1 MTLQIL
7 EKNKKPGVC
16 YAFTDDGG
24 SLAIGS
30 SEGGLFEY
38 ASDGEIAA
46 NLATLHTETPE
57 DFAMV
62 GTAFRDERISW
73 VMKNM
78 GGMSFQPRT
87 LESLE
92 KLVDGAG
99 WKVTRAIE
107 GNPVYHVFSLG
118 KTAS

>member
-46 NLATLHTETPE
+46 NLATLHAETPE

-92 KLVDGAG
+92 ELVDGAG